1 MAGPLSRLLQ
11 YFPKNR
17 DILVQK
23 LGGRKKLSKSVSG
36 YCMTKK
42 SMAIKGGGGQA
53 FMALRENFFLVNR
66 PLRDERLRKRTKEK
80 EEKSTDHLKIGK
92 NESNAMQWR
101 EKYSG
106 L

>member
-1 MAGPLSRLLQ
+1 
-11 YFPKNR
+11 
-17 DILVQK
+17 
-23 LGGRKKLSKSVSG
+23 
-36 YCMTKK
+36 
-42 SMAIKGGGGQA
+42 
-53 FMALRENFFLVNR
+53 MALRENFFLVNR